1 MHPARPS
8 RRFATLAATIVIAAG
23 ALAAAAPAGASVL
36 PSGFQDVTVFQG
48 LNQPINFAFAPD
60 GRVFV
65 AEKRGVIK
73 VFDSFSDTTPDVVAD
88 LRTEVNSY
96 WDRGLLGMA
105 LDPQYP
111 ARPYLYVLYTYDAA
125 IGGTAPRWGTP
136 NSDDDSCPD
145 PPGGNDQGCVV
156 SGRLSRLTLNGN
168 QAVGEQVLL
177 NDWCQQY
184 PSHSIGD
191 IQFGPDGKLYASGGD
206 GASFK
211 ATPDYGQFGWPQ
223 VNPCGDPPGGVGGSM
238 TPPNAEGGSLRSQD
252 VRTLG
257 DPTDLNGSIIRVD
270 PDTAAPLSG
279 NPFFSTPGAD
289 DNAKRI
295 IAYGFRNPFRFTFR
309 PGTSEIF
316 SGEVGWDRADEIDRI
331 QNPTGATAPNFGWPC
346 VEGNERQP
354 VWEQLHLS
362 LCDSLYAAGTDTKPY
377 FAQYS
382 NARVVDGDQCAG
394 GGNSISGVAFAPGS
408 GGSYPSSYDG
418 ALFWADYTRQCIYTM
433 HRGANGLPDPNN
445 LTRFAGQVFPV
456 KLVTGPGG
464 DLWWADIADG
474 KIHRARYTAGNQP
487 PTAVIGADR
496 TSGSPGTTIHFD
508 GRSSSDPDPA
518 DVITYS
524 WDLDGDGSF
533 GDSTSA
539 TPSFTYPNAGT
550 YTVRLRV
557 TDQLGA
563 SGTTEQQIQIGNTPP
578 TASIDTPAATLRW
591 LVGDQIA
598 FSGSAVDAETANLP
612 DSAFTWQLKM
622 RHCSSIEPG
631 NCHTHFLQT
640 FTGTRSGS
648 FTAPDHEY
656 PSHLEL
662 TLTVTDP
669 GGLTSSKT
677 IELYPADPSAPTGLT
692 ATRIAN
698 GVTLAWNPNRELS
711 LDGYMVYRTGGGQT
725 DELLSYQAQPGY
737 IDTTALR
744 GFAYSYTVRPSYS
757 YGVLGPPASVSVA
770 AIPLEPPSGV
780 SASFAGPGSV
790 RVSWTGD
797 PDPFAIGYL
806 VFRDGGGQTGR
817 LVSWQGL
824 GQSFTDTTVAPGTTY
839 TYSVRAWDLLRR
851 QSTAV
856 SAPALTM
863 PGESLE
869 PPSGVSASLAGPGS
883 VRVSWT
889 GSPDPFA
896 IGYLVFRDG
905 GGQTGRLVSW
915 QGLGQSFT
923 DTTVAPGTTYT
934 YSVRAWDLLRRQSTA
949 VSAAALTTP

>member
-1 MHPARPS
+1 MS
-8 RRFATLAATIVIAAG
+8 RSFRRHLALGAVLAG
-23 ALAAAAPAGASVL
+23 LVTGGAPASASVL
-36 PSGFQDVTVFQG
+36 PSGFRDVTVFQG

-88 LRTEVNSY
+88 LRTEVNNY

-111 ARPYLYVLYTYDAA
+111 ARPYLYILYTYDAA
-125 IGGTAPRWGTP
+125 IGGSAPRWGSP
-136 NSDDDSCPD
+136 DSDDDSCPD

-156 SGRLSRLTLNGN
+156 SGRLSRLTLSGN

-223 VNPCGDPPGGVGGSM
+223 VNPCGDAPGGVGGSM
-238 TPPNAEGGSLRSQD
+238 TPPGAQGGSLRSQD

-295 IAYGFRNPFRFTFR
+295 VAYGFRNPFRFTFR

-316 SGEVGWDRADEIDRI
+316 AGEVGWDRADEIDRI
-331 QNPTGATAPNFGWPC
+331 QNPTGAAAPNFGWPC
-346 VEGNERQP
+346 FEGNERQSA
-354 VWEQLHLS
+354 WEQLHLS

-382 NARVVDGDQCAG
+382 NSRVVPGDGCAG

-408 GGSYPSSYDG
+408 GGPYPSSYDG
-418 ALFWADYTRQCIYTM
+418 ALFWSDYTRQCIYTM
-433 HRGANGLPDPNN
+433 RRGANGLPDPNN
-445 LTRFAGQVFPV
+445 LSRFAGQVFPV
-456 KLVTGPGG
+456 KLVIGPGG
-464 DLWWADIADG
+464 DLWWADIVDG
-474 KIHRARYTAGNQP
+474 QIHRARYTAGNQS
-487 PTAVIGADR
+487 PTAVIQADR
-496 TSGSPGTTIHFD
+496 TTGSPGTTINFD
-508 GRSSSDPDPA
+508 GRGSTDPDAA
-518 DVITYS
+518 DVLTYS
-524 WDLDGDGSF
+524 WDLDGDGTF

-539 TPSFTYPNAGT
+539 TPSHTYAAAGT

-557 TDQLGA
+557 TDQVGA
-563 SGTTEQQIQIGNTPP
+563 SDTTSRQIQIGNTPP
-578 TASIDTPAATLRW
+578 TAKIDTPAATLRW
-591 LVGDQIA
+591 LVGDQVS

-612 DSAFTWQLKM
+612 DSAFTWQLNL
-622 RHCSSIEPG
+622 RHCSSIDP
-631 NCHTHFLQT
+631 NQCHTHFVQT
-640 FTGTRSGS
+640 FTGTRSGT

-662 TLTVTDP
+662 QLTVTDP
-669 GGLTSSKT
+669 GGLSDTKT
-677 IELYPADPSAPTGLT
+677 IELYPADPSAPTGLS

-698 GVTLAWNPNRELS
+698 GVALAWNPNREIS
-711 LDGYMVYRTGGGQT
+711 LDGYMVYRSGGGQT
-725 DELLSYQAQPGY
+725 DQLLSFQAQPGY
-737 IDTTALR
+737 IDATAQR
-744 GFAYSYTVRPSYS
+744 GVSYTYTVRPSYS
-757 YGVLGPPASVSVA
+757 YGVLGPPASVSSPAVPLDPAGAASTTSVGSNSVA
-770 AIPLEPPSGV
+770 LSWGASPDPLAYGYLVFRDGGGQSGRLVSWQGPSTTFTDSTVAPETTYTYTVKAWDLLGRQSVANAPLTVTTPKTPLAPPS
-780 SASFAGPGSV
+780 SPTAASLGPGAV
-790 RVSWTGD
+790 RVVWTAS
-797 PDPFAIGYL
+797 PDPIAFGYL

-817 LVSWQGL
+817 LVSWQGP
-824 GQSFTDTTVAPGTTY
+824 STTFTDSTVASRTS
-839 TYSVRAWDLLRR
+839 YSYYVRAWDLIGRN
-851 QSTAV
+851 STA
-856 SAPALTM
+856 
-863 PGESLE
+863 
-869 PPSGVSASLAGPGS
+869 AGP
-883 VRVSWT
+883 
-889 GSPDPFA
+889 A
-896 IGYLVFRDG
+896 
-905 GGQTGRLVSW
+905 
-915 QGLGQSFT
+915 
-923 DTTVAPGTTYT
+923 
-934 YSVRAWDLLRRQSTA
+934 A
-949 VSAAALTTP
+949 VTTP